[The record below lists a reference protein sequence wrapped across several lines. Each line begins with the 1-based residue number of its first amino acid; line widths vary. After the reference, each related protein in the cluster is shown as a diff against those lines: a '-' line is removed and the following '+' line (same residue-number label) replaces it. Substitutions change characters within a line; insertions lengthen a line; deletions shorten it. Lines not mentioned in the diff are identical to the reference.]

1 MKTSNVIAGLLLGII
16 AGAALGV
23 LYAPDKG
30 TETRRRIS
38 RKGTDLADML
48 KDKIGGLVD
57 AAVSKYEDMRGYAD
71 EEGEAARENTTV

>member
-1 MKTSNVIAGLLLGII
+1 MKTSNLLAGLILGVI

-30 TETRRRIS
+30 TETRRKIS
-38 RKGTDLADML
+38 DKGTDLADLL

-57 AAVSKYEDMRGYAD
+57 TVVSKYENMSGRA
-71 EEGEAARENTTV
+71 ENETDGGTSAS